1 MHKTLLPTGS
11 TALEKAAS
19 VALSQIKTLP
29 IPLRT
34 LMDPDT
40 CPVHLLPYLAWSF
53 SVDRWD
59 KDWSEKTKREAIKAA
74 LFIHQHKG
82 TIGALRRVVEPLGYL
97 IRVIEWWKTG
107 DAPGTFRLDIG
118 VLESG
123 ITESM
128 YHEIEA
134 LIEDAKPASRHLLGL
149 SIQLETRGTFYTAA
163 GVYLGDELTVY
174 AYTPALISTRG
185 TVQHAVALHLID
197 TVRISAS

>member
-1 MHKTLLPTGS
+1 
-11 TALEKAAS
+11 
-19 VALSQIKTLP
+19 
-29 IPLRT
+29 

-149 SIQLETRGTFYTAA
+149 SIQLETRGTFFTGAS
-163 GVYLGDELTVY
+163 VYLGDELTVY

>member
-19 VALSQIKTLP
+19 VALSRILTLP
-29 IPLRT
+29 IALRT

-149 SIQLETRGTFYTAA
+149 SIQLETRGTFFTGAS
-163 GVYLGDELTVY
+163 VYLGDELTVY

-197 TVRISAS
+197 TVRITAS

>member
-149 SIQLETRGTFYTAA
+149 SIQLETRGTFFTGAS
-163 GVYLGDELTVY
+163 VYLGDELTVY

>member
-1 MHKTLLPTGS
+1 M
-11 TALEKAAS
+11 
-19 VALSQIKTLP
+19 ALSRILTLP

-34 LMDPDT
+34 LVDPDT

-59 KDWSEKTKREAIKAA
+59 KDWPEKTKREAIKAA

-128 YHEIEA
+128 YHEIDA

-149 SIQLETRGTFYTAA
+149 SIQLETRSTFFTGAA
-163 GVYLGDELTVY
+163 IYLGDELTVY
-174 AYTPALISTRG
+174 AYTSALICTIG
-185 TVQHAVALHLID
+185 TVQQGLALHLID
-197 TVRISAS
+197 TLRISAS

>member
-19 VALSQIKTLP
+19 VALSQILTLP

-34 LMDPDT
+34 LVNPDT

-59 KDWSEKTKREAIKAA
+59 KNWPEKTKREAIKAA

-149 SIQLETRGTFYTAA
+149 SIQLETRGTFFTGAS
-163 GVYLGDELTVY
+163 VYLGDELTVY
-174 AYTPALISTRG
+174 AYTPALICTSG
-185 TVQHAVALHLID
+185 TVQQGLALHLID